1 MGRPHW
7 RPAPTP
13 PPPMRRA
20 ATVVAAV
27 ATAAA
32 AAAVVVSV
40 APAPAAAQVTP
51 EFGSLGLGS
60 EFSAGIEDGTVYVW
74 GTVRPFNTEDVAGLS
89 VYSVAA
95 GNNYACMLLAGNLSA
110 VCIGQ
115 DAASDA
121 RIAGATGDRAY
132 LKLSA
137 GVQHVCGLTA
147 DFSDWDFAA
156 QAPRADLTPAEVA
169 AFEATIGPVCWGNGV
184 TNRRGNDSFL
194 TPAIIGTP
202 GDPVVDVSVGDS
214 FTCTRTRAGAIN
226 CDGTF
231 GTTGDYDAYANTKD
245 VTEPSFD
252 NPDGIAFTSLVA
264 GYDHVCGV
272 GTPTNGNA
280 LHCWGSASLAVVN
293 DANIPTGTA
302 FRTGPGSLASGN
314 GFSCALRT
322 DQTPVC
328 WGGFARFF
336 SPATPSNTQF
346 RYLTAGRFHVCG
358 IRAIDSSTECWGVC
372 EHAECN
378 PPEQLAPSTVGCSRL
393 DAAAAGGRCMAWSR
407 NTTEAAPRGLCT
419 APACAGYVWDTD
431 GDCQCGRV
439 LADVWTYAAPTP
451 TPPPGGSAEVP
462 ALVFCER
469 MERLVLRAVSCNEP

>member
-7 RPAPTP
+7 RRAPPLP
-13 PPPMRRA
+13 PFLRRA
-20 ATVVAAV
+20 TAAV
-27 ATAAA
+27 AAA
-32 AAAVVVSV
+32 AAAATAALSLAV

-60 EFSAGIEDGTVYVW
+60 EFSAGVEDGTVYVW
-74 GTVRPFNTEDVAGLS
+74 GTVRPFNTENVAGLS

-95 GNNYACMLLAGNLSA
+95 GNNYACMLRAANLQA

-115 DAASDA
+115 DASSDA
-121 RIAGATGDRAY
+121 RIAGTPTGTSF

-147 DFSDWDFAA
+147 DFGQWDFAA
-156 QAPRADLTPAEVA
+156 QAPRAGLTAAETA
-169 AFEATIGPVCWGNGV
+169 AFEASITPVCWGNGV
-184 TNRRGNDSFL
+184 TNSRGNDSFL
-194 TPAIIGTP
+194 TPADIGNP
-202 GDPVVDVSVGDS
+202 DDPVVDVSVGDS

-231 GTTGDYDAYANTKD
+231 GTTGDYDAYANTQD
-245 VTEPSFD
+245 VTQPSFD
-252 NPDGIAFTSLVA
+252 NPDGIAFQSLVA

-302 FRTGPGSLASGN
+302 FRTGPGALASGN
-314 GFSCALRT
+314 GFSCALRS

-328 WGGFARFF
+328 WGGFSRFF
-336 SPATPSNTQF
+336 SPGTPSSTQF
-346 RYLTAGRFHVCG
+346 SYITAGRFHVCG
-358 IRAIDSSTECWGVC
+358 IRVIDSSTECWGVC

-393 DAAAAGGRCMAWSR
+393 EAAAAGGRCMAWSR
-407 NTTEAAPRGLCT
+407 NTTAPAPRGLCT
-419 APACAGYVWDTD
+419 APSCAGYVWDAD

-439 LADVWTYAAPTP
+439 LVDVWTFTAPTP
-451 TPPPGGSAEVP
+451 TPSPGGAAEVP

-469 MERLVLRAVSCNEP
+469 MERLVLRAVSCNN